1 MNKTSEK
8 KQKKIELVEKLSPTL
23 KKATGVVLVNYTGL
37 SVSLQQLL
45 KSKLKEIDSDIIVVK
60 NTLIKR
66 ALESADLKNEAINED
81 VLSGQTAL
89 VVSNGD
95 SISAIQVLGKFA
107 KENSL
112 PQFKVGFVDGNF
124 YEKEGLTKISTL
136 PSKET
141 LYAQVVGSL
150 MSPMYGITSV
160 LQGNLQKLVYILDQ
174 KSKSFIER

>member
-1 MNKTSEK
+1 MNTVSDK

-37 SVSLQQLL
+37 SVALQQDL
-45 KSKLKEIDSDIIVVK
+45 KAKLKEVNSDIVVVK

-66 ALESADLKNEAINED
+66 AMDSANLKNEAINED

-107 KENSL
+107 KDNNI

-124 YEKEGLTKISTL
+124 YQKEGLTKISTL

-150 MSPMYGITSV
+150 MSPMYGLVGT
-160 LQGNLQKLVYILDQ
+160 LNGNLQKLVYILDQ
-174 KSKSFIER
+174 KSKS